1 MQISLT
7 FNKFDSSD
15 PLKSYVNKKLSR
27 LDKLFDSPTEANVVL
42 SVEKLRNI
50 AEISLKSNGLNI
62 HAKDESDNMY
72 ATIDVL
78 VDKVKAQ
85 IIKSK
90 EKLRRHLTGDKEN
103 IKNADV
109 IFEQSVEAVIETAA
123 G

>member
-109 IFEQSVEAVIETAA
+109 IFEQPVEAVIETAA